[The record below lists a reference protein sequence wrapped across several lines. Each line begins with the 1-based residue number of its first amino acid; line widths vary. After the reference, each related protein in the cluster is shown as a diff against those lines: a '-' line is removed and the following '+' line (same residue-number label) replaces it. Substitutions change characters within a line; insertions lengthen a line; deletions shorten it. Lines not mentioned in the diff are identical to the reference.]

1 MKKKEVPQDEGLSD
15 GLFEDICYAV
25 DEDGRYVTVP
35 TTGFQPKTDA
45 LLQAWDVI
53 HEKVEAVRQ
62 QVLAGKLSPI
72 AFYMEKNIMDARLL
86 ADYMELPR
94 WKVRR
99 HLKPKHFNKL
109 GDDLLDRYAE
119 TFEISRE
126 QLKDFINLEEARNE
140 SR

>member
-15 GLFEDICYAV
+15 GLFEDICYAL
-25 DEDGRYVTVP
+25 DDDGHYVVVP

-72 AFYMEKNIMDARLL
+72 AYFMEKNIMDARLL
-86 ADYMELPR
+86 ADYTELPK

-99 HLKPKHFNKL
+99 HLKPKHFNRLDNSIL
-109 GDDLLDRYAE
+109 GRYAE
-119 TFEISRE
+119 IFGISRD
-126 QLKDFINLEEARNE
+126 QMKDIRTIQEDKHEPR
-140 SR
+140 